1 MVIFSISFH
10 YCQWLALNDSELLK
24 IIGLRIKKVRE
35 ELGISQTLLAN
46 SMGKDQQWLQ
56 RIEKGNTNI
65 TIKSLNLISSSLKVE
80 ISKFLEA

>member
-1 MVIFSISFH
+1 M
-10 YCQWLALNDSELLK
+10 NDSELLK
-24 IIGLRIKKVRE
+24 IIGLRIKKARE